1 MMKLMIV
8 VDMQNDF
15 VTGCLG
21 SNEAKQIVDKMVD
34 TLKDFDGEIIFTRD
48 THFDDYMDTME
59 GKKLPVPHCI
69 KGSEGWQIIPELK
82 EISERSGVKIFDKLT
97 FGSNDLASYVKE
109 NQDKYDEIELIG
121 VCTDICVISN
131 ALLIKAGVPN
141 KKIVVDSSLCAGV
154 SISSHDNALSA
165 MKCCHIDII

>member
-1 MMKLMIV
+1 MKLMVV

-21 SNEAKQIVDKMVD
+21 SNEAKAIVEKMVK
-34 TLKDFDGEIIFTRD
+34 TLNEFDGEIVFTRD
-48 THFDDYMDTME
+48 THFENYMETME

-69 KGSEGWQIIPELK
+69 KDSEGWQIIPELK
-82 EISERSGVKIFDKLT
+82 TISEREDVKIFDKLT
-97 FGSNDLASYVKE
+97 FGSLELASYVKD
-109 NQDKYDEIELIG
+109 NADKYDEIELIG

-131 ALLIKAGVPN
+131 ALLIKASVPN
-141 KKIVVDSSLCAGV
+141 KKIVVDHALCAGV
-154 SISSHDNALSA
+154 SPTSHKNALEA

>member
-1 MMKLMIV
+1 MKLMIV

-21 SNEAKQIVDKMVD
+21 SNEAKAIVEKMVK
-34 TLKDFDGEIIFTRD
+34 TLNEFDGEIVFTRD
-48 THFDDYMDTME
+48 THFENYMETME

-69 KGSEGWQIIPELK
+69 KDSEGWEIIPELK
-82 EISERSGVKIFDKLT
+82 TISEREDVKIFDKLT
-97 FGSNDLASYVKE
+97 FGSLELASYVKD
-109 NQDKYDEIELIG
+109 NADKYDEIELIG

-131 ALLIKAGVPN
+131 ALLIKASVPN
-141 KKIVVDSSLCAGV
+141 KKIVVDHTLCAGV
-154 SISSHDNALSA
+154 SPTSHKNALEA

>member
-1 MMKLMIV
+1 MKLMVV

-21 SNEAKQIVDKMVD
+21 SNEAKAIVEKMVK
-34 TLKDFDGEIIFTRD
+34 TLNEFDGEIVFTRD
-48 THFDDYMDTME
+48 THFENYMETME

-69 KGSEGWQIIPELK
+69 KDSEGWQIIPELK
-82 EISERSGVKIFDKLT
+82 TISEREDVKIFDKLT
-97 FGSNDLASYVKE
+97 FGSLELASYVKD
-109 NQDKYDEIELIG
+109 NADKYDEIELIG

-131 ALLIKAGVPN
+131 ALLIKASVPN
-141 KKIVVDSSLCAGV
+141 KKIVADHALCAGV
-154 SISSHDNALSA
+154 SPTSHKNALEA